1 MGVAVARGL
10 RTRASLADCA
20 YDRPSRSLRRG
31 RQADASTRL
40 VPTAASW
47 WADVQRKTFWSRMG
61 DDRELIRFKVLLLT
75 SLLLLAA
82 MLEWVA

>member
-10 RTRASLADCA
+10 RTRASLAQCV
-20 YDRPSRSLRRG
+20 YDRPSRSPRRG
-31 RQADASTRL
+31 RRADACMRL
-40 VPTAASW
+40 VPTAAW
-47 WADVQRKTFWSRMG
+47 WTDVQRKTFWSRMQ
-61 DDRELIRFKVLLLT
+61 DDRELIRFKVLVLT

>member
-10 RTRASLADCA
+10 HTRASLAPRA
-20 YDRPSRSLRRG
+20 SDRRIRSRRRG
-31 RQADASTRL
+31 GQTDPSPRL
-40 VPTAASW
+40 VPTAAW
-47 WADVQRKTFWSRMG
+47 WVGAQRKTFWGRME

-82 MLEWVA
+82 VLEWVA